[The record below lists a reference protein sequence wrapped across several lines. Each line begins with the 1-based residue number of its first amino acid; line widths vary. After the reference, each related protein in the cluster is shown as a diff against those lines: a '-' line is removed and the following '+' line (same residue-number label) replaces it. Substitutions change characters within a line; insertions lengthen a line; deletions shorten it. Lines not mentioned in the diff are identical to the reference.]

1 VVKRGDAAPQFT
13 MGFSN
18 DFNWK
23 RFHLTTLFDWQK
35 GGNLSNVT
43 KNVYDAFALAPD
55 VPDGGVARLARS
67 GAGFAQYIEDA
78 SFVKLREL
86 SLGYDLPTSL
96 TSRFLGAG
104 ARETRLEVSGRNLYT
119 WTKYTGVDPEVSN
132 FGSQQISRFTDLA
145 PFPPS
150 RSFFFTVSVSF

>member
-1 VVKRGDAAPQFT
+1 
-13 MGFSN
+13 M
-18 DFNWK
+18 
-23 RFHLTTLFDWQK
+23 
-35 GGNLSNVT
+35 
-43 KNVYDAFALAPD
+43 
-55 VPDGGVARLARS
+55 
-67 GAGFAQYIEDA
+67 
-78 SFVKLREL
+78 KLREL
-86 SLGYDLPTSL
+86 SLGYDLPASL